1 MNINRP
7 QNLLKRF
14 GQTINSFAGIKQA
27 QHAPGILADRSISQ
41 NMPCDTICVI
51 DTSGSM
57 GWTDFKPSRLAAAIM
72 AVLSYLTSRLSI
84 SIADRIGLVSFDTRG
99 LIVLPLT
106 NITDTQLIKSSVN
119 RLKAGGGTDIAEG
132 LKTAELIFSNNII
145 STYRVERPKK
155 LLLLTDGRGGHPLT
169 VATAL
174 KQQTVHI
181 EVIGIA
187 GDRSEVDETKLRKVA
202 TTDLD
207 GFTHYRFI
215 RDTASLIA
223 HYEQLATGIVW
234 KGPSE

>member
-7 QNLLKRF
+7 QSLLKRF

-72 AVLSYLTSRLSI
+72 AVLTYLTSRLSI

-132 LKTAELIFSNNII
+132 LKTAE
-145 STYRVERPKK
+145 
-155 LLLLTDGRGGHPLT
+155 
-169 VATAL
+169 
-174 KQQTVHI
+174 
-181 EVIGIA
+181 
-187 GDRSEVDETKLRKVA
+187 
-202 TTDLD
+202 
-207 GFTHYRFI
+207 
-215 RDTASLIA
+215 
-223 HYEQLATGIVW
+223 
-234 KGPSE
+234 